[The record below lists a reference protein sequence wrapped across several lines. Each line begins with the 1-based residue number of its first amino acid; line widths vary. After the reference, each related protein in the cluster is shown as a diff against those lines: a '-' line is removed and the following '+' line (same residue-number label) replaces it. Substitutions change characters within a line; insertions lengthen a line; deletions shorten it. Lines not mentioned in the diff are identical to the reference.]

1 MATQF
6 RLAALGHTMETG
18 RVVEWHVAEGK
29 PVEEG
34 QLLVSIETDKTVV
47 EVNSPI
53 GGTVLRIVGTV
64 DEEYQVGDTL
74 AWIGKD
80 NEDIPDQIDVA
91 TTPTP
96 DPSSAPRVTPVAE
109 RLAERHGI
117 DPSSLTGTGPDGRVT
132 KDDVRRVIESGTT
145 NETST
150 EPTASPGV
158 EISPLVGI
166 RRTTAERLSA
176 NWSVAPHVTEG
187 IEVDATAMT
196 ILRENNKN
204 TWQES
209 KTAVPSINDFVLK
222 ATANALQIH
231 PRLNAALIDN
241 AIHQYQDIHLGVAV
255 EVDAGLVVPVVHST
269 GSLSLLEIAAAVKQ
283 LGARAQSG
291 QLTPEELGGATFTV
305 TNLGHLGIDWFTPVL
320 NPPQCAILG
329 VGRVRKAPVVE
340 NDSIV
345 ARDTMTL
352 VLTFEHRVIDGAPC
366 ARFLADLRDQIENP
380 EPLLT

>member
-53 GGTVLRIVGTV
+53 GGTVLRIEGTV

-74 AWIGKD
+74 AWIGED
-80 NEDIPDQIDVA
+80 NETIPDKVDVE
-91 TTPTP
+91 TSPTQE
-96 DPSSAPRVTPVAE
+96 PSSAPRVTPVAE

-117 DPSSLTGTGPDGRVT
+117 DASSLTGTGPDGRVT
-132 KDDVRRVIESGTT
+132 KDDVRRAIKNGSAPDTLAE
-145 NETST
+145 
-150 EPTASPGV
+150 ASPGV
-158 EISPLVGI
+158 EINPLVGI
-166 RRTTAERLSA
+166 RRTTAERLSS

-187 IEVDATAMT
+187 IEVDATAMAT
-196 ILRENNKN
+196 LRENNKN

-222 ATANALQIH
+222 ATANALQNH

-241 AIHQYQDIHLGVAV
+241 AIHQYQDTHLGVAV
-255 EVDAGLVVPVVHST
+255 EVDAGLVVPVVHSAGT
-269 GSLSLLEIAAAVKQ
+269 LSLFEIAVAVKR
-283 LGARAQSG
+283 LSPRAQSG
-291 QLTPEELGGATFTV
+291 ELTPEELGGATFTV

-329 VGRVRKAPVVE
+329 VGRVRKTPVVE

-352 VLTFEHRVIDGAPC
+352 VLTFDHRVIDGAPC
-366 ARFLADLRDQIENP
+366 ARFLADLRDQIANP

>member
-53 GGTVLRIVGTV
+53 GGTVLRIEGTV

-74 AWIGKD
+74 AWIGED
-80 NEDIPDQIDVA
+80 NETIPDKVGVETSQ
-91 TTPTP
+91 TQE
-96 DPSSAPRVTPVAE
+96 PSSAPRVTPVAE

-117 DPSSLTGTGPDGRVT
+117 DASGLTGTGPDGRVT
-132 KDDVRRVIESGTT
+132 KDDVRRAIKSGTAT
-145 NETST
+145 DTLAE
-150 EPTASPGV
+150 ASPGV
-158 EISPLVGI
+158 EINPLVGI
-166 RRTTAERLSA
+166 RRTTAERLSS

-187 IEVDATAMT
+187 IEVDATAMAT
-196 ILRENNKN
+196 LRENNKN

-222 ATANALQIH
+222 ATANALQAH

-255 EVDAGLVVPVVHST
+255 EVDAGLVVPVVHSAGT
-269 GSLSLLEIAAAVKQ
+269 LSLFEIAVAVKR
-283 LGARAQSG
+283 LSARAQSG
-291 QLTPEELGGATFTV
+291 ELTPEELGGATFTV

-352 VLTFEHRVIDGAPC
+352 VLTFDHRVIDGAPC

>member
-1 MATQF
+1 
-6 RLAALGHTMETG
+6 METG
-18 RVVEWHVAEGK
+18 RIVEWHIAEGK

-53 GGTVLRIVGTV
+53 GGTVLRIEGTV

-74 AWIGKD
+74 AWIGED
-80 NEDIPDQIDVA
+80 NETIPDKMDVE
-91 TTPTP
+91 TSPTQE
-96 DPSSAPRVTPVAE
+96 PSSAPRVTPVAE

-117 DPSSLTGTGPDGRVT
+117 DASSLTGTGPDGRVT
-132 KDDVRRVIESGTT
+132 KDDVRRAIKNGTAT
-145 NETST
+145 DTLAE
-150 EPTASPGV
+150 ASPGV
-158 EISPLVGI
+158 EINPLVGI
-166 RRTTAERLSA
+166 RRTTAERLSS

-187 IEVDATAMT
+187 IEVDATAMAT
-196 ILRENNKN
+196 LRENNKN

-222 ATANALQIH
+222 ATANALQDH

-255 EVDAGLVVPVVHST
+255 EVDAGLVVPVVHSAGT
-269 GSLSLLEIAAAVKQ
+269 LSLFEIAIAVKR
-283 LGARAQSG
+283 LSARAQSG
-291 QLTPEELGGATFTV
+291 ELTPEELGGATFTV

-329 VGRVRKAPVVE
+329 VGRVRKMPVVK
-340 NDSIV
+340 DGSIV
-345 ARDTMTL
+345 VRDTMTL
-352 VLTFEHRVIDGAPC
+352 VLTFDHRVIDGAPC
-366 ARFLADLRDQIENP
+366 ARFLADLRDQIQDP
-380 EPLLT
+380 EPLLS